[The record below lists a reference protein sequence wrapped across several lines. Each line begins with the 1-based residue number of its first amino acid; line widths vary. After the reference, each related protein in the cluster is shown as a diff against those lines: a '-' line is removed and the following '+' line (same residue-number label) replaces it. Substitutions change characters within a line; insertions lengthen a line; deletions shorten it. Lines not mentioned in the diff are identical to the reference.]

1 MALAALILSCGTIRA
16 TAFDQAT
23 TDQHIQIAQ
32 QELQNGNWAKSLAR
46 FRWLLLEGLPDAQH
60 EVAYQNTIATIT
72 NQHPLRFSL
81 SGTLLPSSNISKAS
95 SHSIFATDLGDFTI
109 DSAED
114 HQSGLGLQL
123 GTSATFSRVYA
134 RGRTIYATGSLST
147 NLYGEKDLQVAQGAL
162 TIGHEWLSAGRQS
175 RLSLTHNHYAYRDL
189 EDRDAPDFVTTAL
202 SFSRYQKLGAKSSLR
217 IDANIQ
223 SAAYEE
229 RDHNDGVHTSL
240 YLTPKYQLNVQNAVS
255 AKFGAQTVDIQADH
269 LSYTGHSLGVFWD
282 RIEKN
287 GMRWGL
293 GVERHWRDFDSVFPA
308 LSFARFDQVTDLVL
322 TASHPRI
329 KIKEMTPTLRCTLRD
344 HGSNVALYDYNS
356 TDCRVSLSFHF

>member
-32 QELQNGNWAKSLAR
+32 QDLQNGNWAKSLAR
-46 FRWLLLEGLPDAQH
+46 FRWLMLEGAPDAQH

-202 SFSRYQKLGAKSSLR
+202 SFSHYQKLA
-217 IDANIQ
+217 
-223 SAAYEE
+223 
-229 RDHNDGVHTSL
+229 
-240 YLTPKYQLNVQNAVS
+240 QNLPCALMPTYS
-255 AKFGAQTVDIQADH
+255 QRPT
-269 LSYTGHSLGVFWD
+269 
-282 RIEKN
+282 KN
-287 GMRWGL
+287 GTTTTGFT
-293 GVERHWRDFDSVFPA
+293 H
-308 LSFARFDQVTDLVL
+308 RFT
-322 TASHPRI
+322 
-329 KIKEMTPTLRCTLRD
+329 
-344 HGSNVALYDYNS
+344 
-356 TDCRVSLSFHF
+356 